1 MIAAKPAPTV
11 DNQLD
16 LIAGGR
22 ILKPMKISIEIDL
35 TPEELR
41 RFMGLPEIQGL
52 QKQMLERFTER
63 LQSSQS
69 QQEEFLKTIFGGAM
83 APWQRFF
90 NPPESPSEK
99 SEQLEQPGSLDT

>member
-1 MIAAKPAPTV
+1 MIAAKAADDP
-11 DNQLD
+11 LD

-22 ILKPMKISIEIDL
+22 ILKPMKITIEIDL

-41 RFMGLPEIQGL
+41 RYMGLPDIQGV

-69 QQEEFLKTIFGGAM
+69 QQE
-83 APWQRFF
+83 
-90 NPPESPSEK
+90 
-99 SEQLEQPGSLDT
+99 